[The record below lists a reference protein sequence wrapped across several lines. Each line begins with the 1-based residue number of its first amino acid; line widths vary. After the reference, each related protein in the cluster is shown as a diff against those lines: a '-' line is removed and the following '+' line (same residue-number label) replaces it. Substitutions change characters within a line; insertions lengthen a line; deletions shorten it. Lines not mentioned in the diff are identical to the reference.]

1 MNIATIKYYDIANGK
16 GVRTSVFVSGC
27 RHHCQNCFNEVAWD
41 FNYGEEYTKDVE
53 NKIIESLAPDYI
65 DGISILGGEPFEVEN
80 QKDLVILLQKIKNIY
95 PKKTVWIYSGFTFE
109 EIKNGSRASGLYAN
123 ELLSLCDVLVDGRF
137 IEAQKNISLKFRG
150 SENQRIID
158 VQKTLQNGSVELYM
172 D

>member
-27 RHHCQNCFNEVAWD
+27 RHHCPNCFNEVAWD

-158 VQKTLQNGSVELYM
+158 VKKTLQSGNVELYM

>member
-65 DGISILGGEPFEVEN
+65 NGISILGGEPFEVEN

-158 VQKTLQNGSVELYM
+158 VQKTLQSGSVELYM

>member
-27 RHHCQNCFNEVAWD
+27 RHHCPNCFNEVAWD

-158 VQKTLQNGSVELYM
+158 VQKTLQSGSVELYM